1 MFSCLSTLASIEPV
15 LHPNPN
21 SDHRIA
27 LEEAITEIQKVEG
40 LYCEFICRV
49 LVILIQDAL
58 VGAVTEDVTIPDAP
72 EADTEELVRFFLHPP
87 SDLEK
92 IRGSIV

>member
-1 MFSCLSTLASIEPV
+1 MGPLCPISPKIGALKFDYSAFDDAPAIMDPRHFSF
-15 LHPNPN
+15 LH
-21 SDHRIA
+21 I
-27 LEEAITEIQKVEG
+27 
-40 LYCEFICRV
+40 CEFICRV